1 MFHFSAVPFACLYQ
15 ADLSCP
21 LGEVLRVRGEAELVT
36 EALPCAWCAHHFTA
50 LAPSAERPLR
60 LGKTEV
66 AILIAACHQPLRF
79 YPLTRRMTVEGQE
92 RHNTRVRFYR
102 ATRRLAACGAVRVIG
117 LPTQQPGTE
126 RIVLRETTWLQV
138 TVLGR
143 VFNSLPPANNSY
155 ARVLRRVALREC
167 LAAARATLNAEPQ
180 TLLTEYIENL
190 AYVLQRVLDHVLL
203 ATSPVIQ
210 AHLVHEH
217 ARYARADL
225 HLERVSA
232 PAHAV
237 VTQHFLKVQE
247 DLRQMAARELTV
259 RRKPSD
265 LLQ

>member
-1 MFHFSAVPFACLYQ
+1 
-15 ADLSCP
+15 
-21 LGEVLRVRGEAELVT
+21 
-36 EALPCAWCAHHFTA
+36 
-50 LAPSAERPLR
+50 
-60 LGKTEV
+60 
-66 AILIAACHQPLRF
+66 
-79 YPLTRRMTVEGQE
+79 
-92 RHNTRVRFYR
+92 
-102 ATRRLAACGAVRVIG
+102 
-117 LPTQQPGTE
+117 
-126 RIVLRETTWLQV
+126 
-138 TVLGR
+138 
-143 VFNSLPPANNSY
+143 
-155 ARVLRRVALREC
+155 
-167 LAAARATLNAEPQ
+167 
-180 TLLTEYIENL
+180 LTEYIENL

-232 PAHAV
+232 PAHTV